1 MTLQLNCKLLAKIQ
15 RIINERGV
23 NIGSRLLYLIVL
35 ILHVKKLKNK
45 TSTKKLKRLRL
56 RKKKKKKGGSGNS
69 LREKQLQIKQR
80 HTNQVGPLVPEH
92 YVEVFESHK

>member
-1 MTLQLNCKLLAKIQ
+1 MTLQLNSKLLAKIK

-56 RKKKKKKGGSGNS
+56 RKKKKKKAALVTHSGKNS
-69 LREKQLQIKQR
+69 FKLNKDTQTKLD
-80 HTNQVGPLVPEH
+80 H
-92 YVEVFESHK
+92 

>member
-1 MTLQLNCKLLAKIQ
+1 MTLQLNSKLLAKIK

-56 RKKKKKKGGSGNS
+56 RKKKKKKKAALVTHSGKNS
-69 LREKQLQIKQR
+69 FKLNKDTQTKLD
-80 HTNQVGPLVPEH
+80 H
-92 YVEVFESHK
+92 